1 MAVAEAAN
9 AYSLLDGV
17 LTCLK
22 ATFCFDR
29 AIRQAYNG
37 NVLPHSWGLLS
48 SWARTVCHWSS
59 EEMILS

>member
-48 SWARTVCHWSS
+48 YCVRPVCCRSS
-59 EEMILS
+59 DGMILR